1 MSQEVFMPGAT
12 TLGLVCKD
20 AVILAS
26 ERRVSY
32 GYFVM
37 SKSGKKVFRI
47 TDTIGAACAGL
58 VADMQILMREA
69 SAYIRIYN
77 YETRRDAGVKSTAK
91 LMASLL
97 FQRRMFPYLTQTI
110 VGGVDSS
117 GPSLYVLDPLGSVL
131 DDKYASV
138 GTGSEI
144 AIGVLEAEYKDDM
157 SIEEA
162 KKVVADAFKSAV
174 ARDVGSGEG
183 ADLLIMTKD
192 GIKEESLKFA

>member
-1 MSQEVFMPGAT
+1 MIPLVDLLRVHRADP
-12 TLGLVCKD
+12 LGLQLQQVVDVVEIVSRLLQEQSLCFLFV
-20 AVILAS
+20 AVPPL
-26 ERRVSY
+26 V
-32 GYFVM
+32 V
-37 SKSGKKVFRI
+37 VI
-47 TDTIGAACAGL
+47 T
-58 VADMQILMREA
+58 
-69 SAYIRIYN
+69 IRH
-77 YETRRDAGVKSTAK
+77 
-91 LMASLL
+91 
-97 FQRRMFPYLTQTI
+97 I
-110 VGGVDSS
+110 V
-117 GPSLYVLDPLGSVL
+117 PSLYVLDPLGSVL

-144 AIGVLEAEYKDDM
+144 AIGVLESEYKDDM

>member
-20 AVILAS
+20 GVILAS

-37 SKSGKKVFRI
+37 SKSGKKVFKI

-58 VADMQILMREA
+58 VADMQILMREV
-69 SAYIRIYN
+69 SAYIHIYN
-77 YETRRDAGVKSTAK
+77 YETTRDAGVKSTAK

-110 VGGVDSS
+110 VAGVDSN

-144 AIGVLEAEYKDDM
+144 AIGVLESEYKDDM

-183 ADLLIMTKD
+183 ADLLIITKD

>member
-1 MSQEVFMPGAT
+1 MPGAT

-20 AVILAS
+20 GVILAS

-37 SKSGKKVFRI
+37 SKTGKKVFKI
-47 TDTIGAACAGL
+47 TDSIGAACAGL
-58 VADMQILMREA
+58 VADMQILVREVA
-69 SAYIRIYN
+69 AHIHIYT
-77 YETRRDAGVKSTAK
+77 YETNRDAAVKTTAK
-91 LMASLL
+91 LMGNLL

-110 VGGVDSS
+110 IAGIDNE

-131 DDKYASV
+131 GDKYASV
-138 GTGSEI
+138 GTGSEM
-144 AIGVLEAEYKDDM
+144 AVGVLESDYKDGM
-157 SIEEA
+157 TIEEA
-162 KKVVADAFKSAV
+162 KKVIADAFKSAI

-183 ADLLIMTKD
+183 ADLLIITKD